1 MQEGAGVTRSQIRSM
16 NREDEAQRGEA
27 SLHIKRED
35 IRHPRHNCIKQI
47 VVMLWAFQ
55 LLSAAVGV
63 DCQEAKEGAESEKKT
78 HF

>member
-1 MQEGAGVTRSQIRSM
+1 M